1 MQHFLMS
8 HWRKVTLAQ
17 TCHPAVGPWHQY
29 RIAYG
34 DDPEVP
40 PGIIWLPESL
50 SAQLLEDM
58 YHDAVEELDDEEP
71 KNFN

>member
-1 MQHFLMS
+1 VG
-8 HWRKVTLAQ
+8 RKDHTGERQDASEGDAKG
-17 TCHPAVGPWHQY
+17 HAPEGDADD
-29 RIAYG
+29 AYG
-34 DDPEVP
+34 DAPEVP

-58 YHDAVEELDDEEP
+58 YHDAMEELDDEEP